1 MIPVS
6 CADSLPAVPKRR
18 AIKAN
23 RIRFLRLRLIST
35 LLELIGAADKNVM
48 RHQRPLVLCMVGSA
62 ALAVASAG
70 LAATFGEVVSL
81 AGQASD
87 LALDEPR
94 NALYAANFT
103 AGRIDVVSLTDHA
116 VRTSMH
122 VSPGPSSLAL
132 SKDGR
137 YLVVTHFGN
146 VQAPASPG
154 NAITVLDLTTG
165 GRQSYVTA
173 NPPLGV
179 AFGADGLA
187 LVVTTSEFLLLNP
200 VNGVADLIDTVEDV
214 TASSLPAAPG
224 TPPVQILATGI
235 AASRDGR
242 WIFGLTDTFRF
253 SYDVNS
259 RRVAVGG
266 YTATPP
272 LGPRVVSVAGDGSYY
287 AAGWGVFARNGPLLA
302 QYANAAGLLAVG
314 SLALDSSSNT
324 LYAQI
329 PETPKVSKHA
339 AAPPVL
345 SIMDADNLTVR
356 ERLRL
361 PENLAG
367 RAVFNAVG
375 DTIYAVSESGV
386 LILPVGS
393 TQNVHRVAADREDV
407 VFQGNFCQ
415 RGAMTRTVRI
425 VDPGGGQTS
434 FAVQSDLPGVT
445 ISPASGRTPATLQIT
460 IDPAAFADRRGTV
473 VGSLTITSAEAVNIP
488 AAVRVLLNNRRPDE
502 RGTST
507 NIPGTLSDLL
517 SDPVR
522 DRFYVLR
529 QDRNQV
535 LVFDG
540 SGFFQVAA
548 LRSSNTPTR
557 MAITFDRKYL
567 LVGHDNSQ
575 LVYVYDLD
583 TLDVLPPVVLPPGH
597 YPRSI
602 AASSNAILV
611 ASRVAGSDQTIDRI
625 DLISRTATT
634 LPSLGVFKNSIA
646 ADTVLVST
654 PNGGAIMGASSDGML
669 LLYDASVD
677 TFTVSRKVGNSLS
690 GAYAASTSGL
700 FLVGST
706 LLNSSLVPLA
716 SLATSDFTSG
726 FAFSGGQGVRLA
738 GPASASG
745 AGGVLERLDLST
757 GSRIRPTRLA
767 EQPLVTGGL
776 SAFTRTLM
784 PLSNQSALVALT
796 TSGFTAVPWNFDA
809 AVVPP
814 VIQQVVNAAD
824 LTSNVAAGSLI
835 TVFGTDLNPINAV
848 TQEMPLPTAIGESCL
863 TANGAAIPMMFASPR
878 QLNAQMPLHLE
889 GRVTMT
895 LYTPGGVSADYYVNV
910 LPIAP
915 AVFLS
920 GTAGPLTDI
929 PVVIKASNRQLVTPS
944 NPIHGDDAIS
954 IYATGMGSTAPEVEA
969 GAPPPASPPALLVA
983 PADVRLGGVSLA
995 VSYAGLA
1002 PGQVGVYRID
1012 AKVPPKP
1019 PTGMDIPLTVAGGGV
1034 STAVNVRVVE

>member
-1 MIPVS
+1 M
-6 CADSLPAVPKRR
+6 
-18 AIKAN
+18 
-23 RIRFLRLRLIST
+23 
-35 LLELIGAADKNVM
+35 ELIGAADKNVM
-48 RHQRPLVLCMVGSA
+48 RRQRPLALCVIGSA
-62 ALAVASAG
+62 TLALASAG
-70 LAATFGEVVSL
+70 LAANFGEVVSIG
-81 AGQASD
+81 GQASD
-87 LALDEPR
+87 VALDEPR
-94 NALYAANFT
+94 DALYVANFT
-103 AGRIDVVSLTDHA
+103 AGRIDVVSISSHT
-116 VRTSMH
+116 VRSAIH
-122 VSPGPSSLAL
+122 VAPGPSSLAL

-146 VQAPASPG
+146 TQVPASPG
-154 NAITVLDLTTG
+154 NAITILDLSTG
-165 GRQSYVTA
+165 ARQSYIMA

-179 AFGADGLA
+179 AFGGDGLA

-200 VNGVADLIDTVEDV
+200 ATGTTDLIDTVEDV
-214 TASSLPAAPG
+214 TANSVPAAPG

-235 AASRDGR
+235 ASSGDGR
-242 WIFGLTDTFRF
+242 WIVGLTDTFRF
-253 SYDVNS
+253 TYDVS
-259 RRVAVGG
+259 TKRVWVGG

-272 LGPRVVSVAGDGSYY
+272 LGPRVVSIARDGSYY
-287 AAGWGVFARNGPLLA
+287 AAGWGVFARNGPLIA
-302 QYANAAGLLAVG
+302 QFPNAAGLLGVG

-329 PETPKVSKHA
+329 PESQADSKNTS
-339 AAPPVL
+339 AAPPIL
-345 SIMDADNLTVR
+345 SILDADNLTVR

-367 RAVFNAVG
+367 RGLLNAAA
-375 DTIYAVSESGV
+375 DTMYAVSESGL

-393 TQNVHRVAADREDV
+393 LQNAHRVAADREDI

-434 FAVQSDLPGVT
+434 FAVQSDLTGVI
-445 ISPASGRTPATLQIT
+445 ISPSSGRTPATLQVT
-460 IDPAAFADRRGTV
+460 IDPATFADRRGTV
-473 VGSLTITSAEAVNIP
+473 VGSLTVTSSDAVNIP
-488 AAVRVLLNNRRPDE
+488 ATVRILLNDRRPDE

-507 NIPGTLSDLL
+507 NIAGTLSDLL

-540 SGFFQVAA
+540 TGFFQVAA
-548 LRSSNTPTR
+548 LRTSNTPTR

-611 ASRVAGSDQTIDRI
+611 ASRVAGSDHTIDRI

-634 LPSLGVFKNSIA
+634 LPNLGMYKNTIA
-646 ADTVLVST
+646 VDTVLISA
-654 PNGGAIMGASSDGML
+654 PNGSAIMGASSDGML

-677 TFTVSRKVGNSLS
+677 TFTVTRKVGSAFS
-690 GAYAASTSGL
+690 GSYAASTSGQ
-700 FLVGST
+700 FLVGKT
-706 LLNSSLVPLA
+706 LLNSSLVPLTTY
-716 SLATSDFTSG
+716 ATSDFPSG
-726 FAFSGGQGVRLA
+726 FAFVDGQGVRLT
-738 GPASASG
+738 GPASGTGAS
-745 AGGVLERLDLST
+745 GVLEHLDLAS

-767 EQPLVTGGL
+767 EQPLVSGGN
-776 SAFTRTLM
+776 SGFTRTLA
-784 PLSNQSALVALT
+784 PLSNRNALVALT
-796 TSGFTAVPWNFDA
+796 ISGFTAVPWVFDA

-814 VIQQVVNAAD
+814 IIQQVVNAAD
-824 LTSNVAAGSLI
+824 LTSQVAAGSLI
-835 TVFGTDLNPINAV
+835 TIFGTDLNPINAV
-848 TQEMPLPTAIGESCL
+848 TQEMPLPTAIGASCL

-878 QLNAQMPLHLE
+878 QINAQMPLHLE

-895 LYTPGGVSADYYVNV
+895 LYTPGGVSDDYYVNV
-910 LPIAP
+910 VPVAP

-920 GTAGPLTDI
+920 GTVGPLTDI
-929 PVVIKASNRQLVTPS
+929 PVVIKSSNQELITGS
-944 NPIHGDDAIS
+944 NPIHPGDGIS
-954 IYATGMGSTAPEVEA
+954 IYATGLGSTAPEVEA
-969 GAPPPASPPALLVA
+969 GSPPPASPPALLTAA
-983 PADVRLGGVSLA
+983 PDVRLGGVALA
-995 VSYAGLA
+995 VGYAGLV

-1019 PTGMDIPLTVAGGGV
+1019 PTGVDVPLTIAVGGAV
-1034 STAVNVRVVE
+1034 TAVNVRVVE